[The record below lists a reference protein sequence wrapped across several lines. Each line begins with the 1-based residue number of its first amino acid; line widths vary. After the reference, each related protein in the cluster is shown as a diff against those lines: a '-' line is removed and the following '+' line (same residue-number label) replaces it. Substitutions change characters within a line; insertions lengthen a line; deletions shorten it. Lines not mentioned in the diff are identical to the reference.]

1 MNFFKRALALALATC
16 TLCSA
21 GVMASAAD
29 VDMDDEAPYVN
40 EDGVEIAFTVET
52 DDLGTLEI
60 TQAEVDEAAK
70 LVQELIDGGAI
81 EVPDE
86 YTPMP
91 IYGTVLTDPWTS
103 TDYATYLA
111 GKDGLT
117 NARLINIKAYGKAA
131 DRLARKKASSLPG
144 DLEDACRHFTWN
156 LLAADDST
164 IGASRIKTFSNAYEW
179 AYLCSDEIIPRY
191 NTRLTYWRN
200 QGASDFET
208 KAFTDACVTL
218 KSVRDARVKE
228 IKNGSYTT
236 FKKYV
241 DKDSAMDF
249 WNNQKGRDYAKMG
262 QDLSSDN
269 KIYSVFTDAR
279 NNHDIIGYKVDA
291 KPGTDTHRTV
301 YKNTSWWS

>member
-21 GVMASAAD
+21 GVMASAAE

-52 DDLGTLEI
+52 DDLGTIEI

-91 IYGTVLTDPWTS
+91 IYGSENVVGNWNTI
-103 TDYATYLA
+103 DYATYLS
-111 GKDGLT
+111 GQDGLST
-117 NARLINIKAYGKAA
+117 SKILKIKDYGLKAKTLA
-131 DRLARKKASSLPG
+131 DTKAGSLK
-144 DLEDACRHFTWN
+144 DACRHFTWN
-156 LLAADDST
+156 MLSAHDST
-164 IGASRIKTFSNAYEW
+164 VGAARIKKYAHAYEW
-179 AYLCSDEIIPRY
+179 AHLCADGIASEYKAREK
-191 NTRLTYWRN
+191 YWKS
-200 QGASDFET
+200 QGATDFDS
-208 KAFTDACVTL
+208 KAFTDSCAAF
-218 KSVRDARVKE
+218 KSLRNARVKE

-241 DKDSAMDF
+241 DEESAMDF
-249 WNNQKGRDYAKMG
+249 WNNQFGRDYGEMN
-262 QDLSSDN
+262 LSFTSN
-269 KIYSVFTDAR
+269 TKIYNVFKDSY
-279 NNHDIIGYKVDA
+279 NSGELIGYSENIR
-291 KPGTDTHRTV
+291 PGSANHKKV
-301 YKNTSWWS
+301 YKDASLWS